1 MIRLH
6 KHILTLARHS
16 HSLRKGALGIV
27 AIVVVALTAN
37 SCKEEIDT
45 SNRYT
50 FTGHTIASFLSEHE
64 DMFSSFISILQRGG
78 KYNLMR
84 AYGTYTCFA
93 PTNEAID

>member
-1 MIRLH
+1 MIELKRKKYFYHLWRGAVWTIA
-6 KHILTLARHS
+6 IL
-16 HSLRKGALGIV
+16 SLTFTV
-27 AIVVVALTAN
+27 S
-37 SCKEEIDT
+37 SCTEEIDT